1 MTFGREKR
9 LLLGWLALVAPIP
22 LPFNEVL
29 EWPTL
34 FVYALA
40 VVYFL
45 HRADRDPEAWLP
57 NWAMNV
63 LGLCY
68 LPILATDVQV
78 MFRLNRPFTAL
89 LHLIMF
95 LVAVKLF
102 AIRREQDKWPL
113 MLAIFFLFIGS
124 MATSS
129 HVTIAVFLIVFLAI
143 ALYALAGLSHLHV
156 VAAVGGGRLEPDRAD
171 AAAES
176 EPGAASAP
184 AAVPPIPERSVPL
197 SARRPLLAGTLLV
210 VAIAVPLFAVMP
222 RIREPFLLGRG
233 GAVGMGRSTGFS
245 DSVDLS
251 LTSTIRSNRA
261 VALRLQYDQPI
272 TGPAELRFKGATY
285 ERYENRN
292 WYRSKDNRVLNWG
305 TDRTFR
311 LASGEA
317 SHRATVF
324 LEPLQS
330 SALIVPVETLE
341 VTTSSFRTVERDSG
355 GALILRGLPRRE
367 ALRYEVALAS
377 TPPADD
383 QAPAEPESGRAGLD
397 LTGLTPRMR
406 DLAVELMGDG
416 TPEERTDRL
425 EQALATRYAY
435 TLNFVGRDGENP
447 LEDFLFVYKSGHCEY
462 FASAMVLLLRSQGI
476 PARFVTGFLGA
487 EFNPLESYFVVRQQ
501 NAHAWVEAFTPDRG
515 WRIYD
520 PTPPDGRPEI
530 AEPSLSLLATQLWD
544 FITFRW
550 DRYVLTYG
558 AEDQQSFFQK
568 VRARLTLLWSRLK
581 GLAKSDDGAADDAP
595 VTFETDP
602 GKAEAA
608 AFWRPGIFEIVLF
621 LVLAGA
627 VAAVV
632 IRMRRPVLT
641 GELAYRRLR
650 RRLRRAGLEIDDTLA
665 PFDLE
670 RLAAE
675 RYPAAAPALRQL
687 IALYVRESFA
697 GIELEDDQ
705 LERLRTSLKSVSV
718 VVKAEGKRRP
728 SPGSPVPA
736 SA

>member
-34 FVYALA
+34 FVYVFA

-45 HRADRDPEAWLP
+45 HRADRDPQAWLP
-57 NWAMNV
+57 NWAMNL
-63 LGLCY
+63 LGLGY
-68 LPILATDVQV
+68 LPILFVDVQV

-95 LVAVKLF
+95 LVAVKLY
-102 AIRREQDKWPL
+102 AIRREQDKWHL
-113 MLAIFFLFIGS
+113 MLAIFFLFVGS

-129 HVTIAVFLIVFLAI
+129 HVTIAPFLIAFLVI

-156 VAAVGGGRLEPDRAD
+156 LAAVGGGRPEPDG
-171 AAAES
+171 AARPSES
-176 EPGAASAP
+176 ESEAASA
-184 AAVPPIPERSVPL
+184 AASLLDVSGRV

-210 VAIAVPLFAVMP
+210 VAVAVPLFAVMP
-222 RIREPFLLGRG
+222 RVREPFILGRG

-261 VALRLQYDQPI
+261 VALRLQYERPI
-272 TGPAELRFKGATY
+272 ADAADLRFKGATY

-292 WYRSKDNRVLNWG
+292 WYRSQNNRVLTWRS
-305 TDRTFR
+305 DRTFR
-311 LASGEA
+311 LASGDE
-317 SHRATVF
+317 SNRATVF

-330 SALIVPVETLE
+330 SALIVPVETLA
-341 VTTSSFRTVERDSG
+341 VKTDSFRTVERDSG

-367 ALRYEVALAS
+367 ALRYKVALAS
-377 TPPADD
+377 RPPVADPPASG
-383 QAPAEPESGRAGLD
+383 PESGRSGLD

-406 DLAVELMGDG
+406 ELAVELMGDG
-416 TPEERTDRL
+416 TPEERADRI
-425 EQALATRYAY
+425 EQALSTRYTY

-447 LEDFLFVYKSGHCEY
+447 LEDFLFVHRSGHCEY

-487 EFNPLESYFVVRQQ
+487 EFNPLENYYIVRQQ
-501 NAHAWVEAFTPDRG
+501 NAHAWVEAHTPDRG
-515 WRIYD
+515 WRVYD

-530 AEPSLSLLATQLWD
+530 AEPSLALLATQLWD

-558 AEDQQSFFQK
+558 AEDQESFFQK
-568 VRARLTLLWSRLK
+568 IRARLTLVWSHLK
-581 GLAKSDDGAADDAP
+581 DLVQSDEATESDAP
-595 VTFETDP
+595 VTFES
-602 GKAEAA
+602 GSGEAEAA
-608 AFWRPGIFEIVLF
+608 AFWRPGTLEIVL
-621 LVLAGA
+621 LLLLAGA
-627 VAAVV
+627 VAGLV
-632 IRMRRPVLT
+632 IWRRRPLLT

-650 RRLRRAGLEIDDTLA
+650 RRLRSAGLDVDDTLA

-670 RLAAE
+670 RLAGD
-675 RYPAAAPALRQL
+675 RYPAAAAALRRL

-697 GIELEDDQ
+697 GIALGDDER
-705 LERLRTSLKSVSV
+705 ERLRTSLRSVLEV
-718 VVKAEGKRRP
+718 MKAEGRRRA
-728 SPGSPVPA
+728 SPGSPVSV